1 MEDISEIKIMSCYMP
16 KEPKMFP
23 PLSVKLDLPD
33 SLGHVGESGSD
44 SDSRVEKNAH
54 CERCLS
60 FLEMI
65 NL

>member
-16 KEPKMFP
+16 KEPKMFT

-33 SLGHVGESGSD
+33 SLGHVGESCSD

-54 CERCLS
+54 CE
-60 FLEMI
+60 
-65 NL
+65 